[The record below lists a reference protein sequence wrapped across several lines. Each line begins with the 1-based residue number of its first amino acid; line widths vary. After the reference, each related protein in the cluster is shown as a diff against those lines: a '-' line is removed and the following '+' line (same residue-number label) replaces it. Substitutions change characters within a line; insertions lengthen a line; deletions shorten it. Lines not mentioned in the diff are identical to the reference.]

1 MRNINFLSQKN
12 HLLVMTLLQTKLIL
26 ASTSTESKILNDSK
40 KKPLNHEIQC
50 GFVVI

>member
-1 MRNINFLSQKN
+1 MRNINFLSKKN

-40 KKPLNHEIQC
+40 KKNLLTMKFN
-50 GFVVI
+50 VVLW